1 MNSAPSSASGTGPV
15 VRTGKTRAQILL
27 AYAAFVFVGI
37 SAGVGGV
44 AIPAQMADYG
54 IDRTTIG
61 LTFFTFSAGFL
72 LAGLSTGAVI
82 HRFGLRAALVLG
94 ASVQLA
100 GALATAS
107 RPSFVV
113 LLALGLPAGYAIGLL
128 ESALNTQLAQL
139 PGAGPLLNRL
149 HAFFGV
155 GALIGPIV
163 AARLLEHYP
172 WTAIW
177 LLLAVLTVPLLVGF
191 VVLHPRPAA
200 APPDQQEPG
209 EPQDAV
215 PLLHDGPVPD
225 GLVVPE
231 ASGEAGET
239 GRGLLAT
246 TLRERSVLLG
256 AVLLTT
262 YVGAELGV
270 GTWAFSYLTEHRT
283 DTEVLAG
290 ALVSGY
296 WAGLTVGR
304 FVIMPLA
311 ARLGVGLIRTTTLC
325 LLGVVL
331 SCLVAWLS
339 PVWPLTA
346 AGLLLT
352 GFFLGPMFPTIM
364 AVTPAMTEAARVP
377 TAIGVLNGVSVVGGS
392 LLPWFAG
399 VLAQHIALWTLWPF
413 TIALIAVQLLIWRSL
428 APRIASRLPD
438 DA

>member
-1 MNSAPSSASGTGPV
+1 MSVSVAGRRGSV
-15 VRTGKTRAQILL
+15 LV
-27 AYAAFVFVGI
+27 AYALFILVGLATGAPTVLI
-37 SAGVGGV
+37 V
-44 AIPAQMADYG
+44 AQMADYG
-54 IDRTTIG
+54 VGPAAIG
-61 LTFFTFSAGFL
+61 LMFFTFSAGFVLAGATSGPLIHRWGTRLAL
-72 LAGLSTGAVI
+72 LAGAAAFTAAGLAVA
-82 HRFGLRAALVLG
+82 LRPAFWVFILVQVG
-94 ASVQLA
+94 
-100 GALATAS
+100 
-107 RPSFVV
+107 
-113 LLALGLPAGYAIGLL
+113 AGYGGGLI
-128 ESALNTQLAQL
+128 ESILNAHLAAM
-139 PGAGPLLNRL
+139 PRSTTLLNRL